1 MHKIQRHLLNLFVA
15 GLALSLPSAFADG
28 LGDITE
34 RGVLKVAVP
43 QDFPPFGSIGP
54 DMQPRGL
61 DIDTAQLLADQ
72 LAVVKQ
78 LASEGMTLIMVTHE
92 MRFAREVGDPRQLFA
107 GPRTAEL
114 GQFIGPVNL

>member
-1 MHKIQRHLLNLFVA
+1 MHKIQRHLLTLSVA

-78 LASEGMTLIMVTHE
+78 LASEGMT
-92 MRFAREVGDPRQLFA
+92 
-107 GPRTAEL
+107 
-114 GQFIGPVNL
+114 